1 MASKRSTIG
10 AIIKLDGESAFR
22 NSISN
27 CRNSLSAMKAEM
39 SNIIKSYDGSAN
51 SLQAL
56 TEVQAKYSDIQQRAH
71 EQAEKMATAYE
82 KSSKKQ
88 DEVKES
94 MQQMKTAYAEA
105 QKTLEKMQ
113 TSGTETAEA
122 IEEQEKATEA
132 AYKAYLQY
140 EAAVEKAEARTAY
153 FQKALAD
160 AKGEEIEAGEAIKK
174 YAAYIAEAQE
184 STDGIASSIDGYG
197 NEIRNIGESAEEGSV
212 GVSMFTG
219 ALSANVVTAGLERA
233 IDVLKQG
240 VEYAVQVGSEFEASQ
255 SKVKAISGA
264 TADEMSQIE
273 EMSKK
278 LGRTTKFSAS
288 EISEGFS
295 YMALAGWDATQQLS
309 AMPGV
314 VNLAI
319 AAETNLGE
327 ASDMVTDYL
336 SAFGLGAEYAGEMAD
351 MLAYAMSHSNA
362 NVEQFGEAWKNSAA
376 NMNAAGQSM
385 QTTTAILE
393 ALANQG
399 RKGSEAGTTLKAIMR
414 DITSKMQDGAIAIGD
429 TTVQVQDANG
439 NFRDLIDILAD
450 VETAT
455 DGMGT
460 AARAAA
466 LSAVF
471 TDDSITGVN
480 MALKEGVGNIR
491 GYKDEL
497 NNCEGAASDMAETMN
512 DNFSGAMK
520 NMGSAAEGFGNA
532 VYNYIGGP
540 LTGAVNAITDQINH
554 MTDALEPQTDEV
566 SRFVD
571 LVVEAKDKLTGQ
583 KEQADNDYISGMSQV
598 TEMQEYLKI
607 LEASRNHERL
617 SEFQTYRLSNA
628 IKSLAGNI
636 PELNQYV
643 DDTNKLLGLSSGEFN
658 NLKGII
664 ENDTKRMTAEVIAE
678 KRNAL
683 AQILADSELAEKQAE
698 DAKKEAEQ
706 KAKEAKEAVGTSGFV
721 SSKLVNLAGGDI
733 TSSLFTRATSFMI
746 TKPYTDAQKEA
757 DNAVE
762 SYEKLTKQADE
773 LQKEL
778 TELEE
783 SYPGMAEEMG
793 LATDANGKWIVS
805 MDEAKDKA
813 KETSDAQKK
822 ASDDMSD
829 SSEKVGDA
837 SEEMTDTVRKAAEN
851 YVTAMGKMK
860 SADPSDAIRDQL
872 AAAAAEVQSFQDTI
886 KGNLA
891 GFSLFGD
898 RDSLIDAYTNTNR
911 DEMKLN
917 MSWQLESMKN
927 YTQELDTLQKRGV
940 SSDFIDYL
948 TSQGQAGLNYVHS
961 LALASDEE
969 LRQFQQAFN
978 EYESYTTGINDNV
991 KNLMTDYAQTIAN
1004 GIPEGKA
1011 AWNRYGVETVSGIF
1025 DGIDEA
1031 AAAIK
1036 NGSITG
1042 TIEEAMKVVLQNKA
1056 DQIEAQKTARKAVAA
1071 AQLDSARQTTGHTG
1085 NETKASSNNDDL
1097 RITDSRHVVVNVVN
1111 PVYLDSKKISESN
1124 KKNAKNRSRITGRS
1138 ESY

>member
-1 MASKRSTIG
+1 MANKRSTIG

-71 EQAEKMATAYE
+71 EQAERMATAYE
-82 KSSKKQ
+82 KSSKRQ

-94 MQQMKTAYAEA
+94 MQQMKIAYAEA

-174 YAAYIAEAQE
+174 YASYIAEAQE

-197 NEIRNIGESAEEGSV
+197 NEIRDIGESAEEGSV

-219 ALSANVVTAGLERA
+219 ALSANVVTAGLEKA
-233 IDVLKQG
+233 IDVLKEG
-240 VEYAVQVGSEFEASQ
+240 VEYAVQVGSAFEASQ

-288 EISEGFS
+288 EVSDGFS
-295 YMALAGWDATQQLS
+295 YMALAGWKAQEQLA

-319 AAETNLGE
+319 ASETDLSVS
-327 ASDMVTDYL
+327 SDMVTDYL

-362 NVEQFGEAWKNSAA
+362 NVEQFGEAWRNSAA

-399 RKGSEAGTTLKAIMR
+399 RKGSEAGTTLKAVVR
-414 DITSKMQDGAIAIGD
+414 DITSKMSEGAIAIGD
-429 TTVQVQDANG
+429 TTVRVQDANG

-471 TDDSITGVN
+471 TDDSISGVN
-480 MALKEGVGNIR
+480 MALQEGVGNIR

-497 NNCEGAASDMAETMN
+497 NNCEGAASDMADTINNNM
-512 DNFSGAMK
+512 SGSVK
-520 NMGSAAEGFGNA
+520 NLGSATEGLGNA
-532 VYNYIGGP
+532 VYSYLDGP
-540 LTGAVNAITDQINH
+540 VRGVVDGFTDAINSITDAI
-554 MTDALEPQTDEV
+554 EPQVTEID
-566 SRFVD
+566 RFVD
-571 LVVEAKDKLTGQ
+571 VVVEASDKIKNSISTVDIDYAESTAGAESL
-583 KEQADNDYISGMSQV
+583 KSYLDVIEQARSKTSL
-598 TEMQEYLKI
+598 TEF
-607 LEASRNHERL
+607 EAYQLNS
-617 SEFQTYRLSNA
+617 A
-628 IKSLAGNI
+628 IKSLSGSV
-636 PELNQYV
+636 PELNGYI
-643 DDTNKLLGLSSGEFN
+643 DNTSEILGLSSEKFDR
-658 NLKGII
+658 LKRLITTEYKATLADAI
-664 ENDTKRMTAEVIAE
+664 VSR
-678 KRNAL
+678 RNAL
-683 AQILADSELAEKQAE
+683 AQVMADEETEIARAKSALDASVNTLGESLSSAIS
-698 DAKKEAEQ
+698 DAKNVPLTPNLLSNMVGAFVNSQ
-706 KAKEAKEAVGTSGFV
+706 STQDALNVGITARTAKEQVSDLSASYADVRAEFDALTEKLPEYRDELGITQDENGTW
-721 SSKLVNLAGGDI
+721 I
-733 TSSLFTRATSFMI
+733 TSLKASS
-746 TKPYTDAQKEA
+746 DA
-757 DNAVE
+757 
-762 SYEKLTKQADE
+762 
-773 LQKEL
+773 
-778 TELEE
+778 
-783 SYPGMAEEMG
+783 
-793 LATDANGKWIVS
+793 ATDA
-805 MDEAKDKA
+805 AKA
-813 KETSDAQKK
+813 TSDASNSIED
-822 ASDDMSD
+822 ASGNI
-829 SSEKVGDA
+829 GDA
-837 SEEMTDTVRKAAEN
+837 SQQMTDTVRTAAAS
-851 YVTAMGKMK
+851 YVSAIESMK
-860 SADPSDAIRDQL
+860 NADPSDAIRDQL
-872 AAAAAEVQSFQDTI
+872 AAAAAEVQSFQTTI
-886 KGNLA
+886 QSNLS

-898 RDSLIDAYTNTNR
+898 RSSLIEAYTTTNR
-911 DEMKLN
+911 DEMRVN
-917 MSWQLESMKN
+917 MDWALSSMQT
-927 YTQELDTLQKRGV
+927 YTKELDELQKRGV
-940 SSDFIDYL
+940 SGDFIEYL

-969 LRQFQQAFN
+969 LKQFQDSFT
-978 EYESYTTGINDNV
+978 EYQSYITGTNDSV
-991 KNLMTDYAQTIAN
+991 KKLLTDYA
-1004 GIPEGKA
+1004 
-1011 AWNRYGVETVSGIF
+1011 SGISAGIADGYDSWHEFGVKTTAGLF
-1025 DGIDEA
+1025 DAIDEA
-1031 AAAIK
+1031 TEAIK
-1036 NGSITG
+1036 SG
-1042 TIEEAMKVVLQNKA
+1042 TISGDIEEALSVVLQNKA
-1056 DQIEAQKTARKAVAA
+1056 DQMVAQKAAQAAAREAQMS
-1071 AQLDSARQTTGHTG
+1071 SARQTTGHTERYAS
-1085 NETKASSNNDDL
+1085 NTKTPTQQDL
-1097 RITDSRHVVVNVVN
+1097 RVTVDVSN
-1111 PVYLDSKKISESN
+1111 PVYLDSKKIAEQN
-1124 KKNAKNRSRITGRS
+1124 NKNARSRSKITGR
-1138 ESY
+1138 